1 MGDPDAPKSRG
12 KVGPGGGKSR
22 GEEGGKGIAL
32 LVEATPFL
40 GEERNAGWG
49 IERIRPRKPPLRL
62 GRDCLRRNHWEG
74 NRSEPTDDSRED
86 SHHFRSTAMIE
97 TSVSDWGG
105 TLNNRATDYAKTLQ
119 RSDCQPVSG
128 RFINV
133 NTLPRDMSWPWHDH
147 SNGCR
152 DRLPL

>member
-1 MGDPDAPKSRG
+1 MLRNREGRWALWGG
-12 KVGPGGGKSR
+12 KVE
-22 GEEGGKGIAL
+22 EEGGKGIAL
-32 LVEATPFL
+32 LVEATPFW

-62 GRDCLRRNHWEG
+62 GRDCLRRNHWGE

-105 TLNNRATDYAKTLQ
+105 TLNNRAKTVLA
-119 RSDCQPVSG
+119 
-128 RFINV
+128 
-133 NTLPRDMSWPWHDH
+133 LRDIKLKAAVFLFFSFGVVETCKQGDDFW
-147 SNGCR
+147 CIIEI
-152 DRLPL
+152 